1 MKTIDWL
8 TAIRPSRYQPLDLE
22 LKAALHQFVVER
34 MEDDGVIFGVSAAER
49 HNLLVPVSDYIR
61 LYLQTERI
69 ENPPPV
75 DTLASELVDEMM
87 GYGPIE
93 NLLKDTSVNDILI
106 NGPKLVFVERNG
118 ILEQVNHHF
127 LNNEHVIR
135 VIRRM
140 LSPIGRR
147 IDESNP
153 MVDARLPDGS
163 RINAII
169 PPLALDGPCLS
180 VRKFKQDILTDEFLV
195 ANEVLSPEMLAFL
208 RRCVRSRLN
217 ILISG
222 ATGSGKTTLLN
233 VLSQYIHGHERVVTI
248 EDAAEL
254 QLRNDHVVRLETR
267 PPNSEGSGEVT
278 ARELLKNA
286 LRMRPDRIILGESR
300 GGEVLDMLQAM
311 NTGHLGSMSTLHA
324 NSPRDA
330 LLRLEMMVTLTGFH
344 SNETFIRKV
353 ISSAVD
359 MIIQIVRLPSGK
371 RVIAEIVEVSEV
383 GSSNID
389 IQPLF
394 QYVRS
399 QRKFKTIKAPSE
411 ELTIKLEEQIC

>member
-1 MKTIDWL
+1 MTTINWL
-8 TAIRPSRYQPLDLE
+8 NAFKNSVCQPLDLE
-22 LKAALHQFVVER
+22 LKADLHKYVLEQ
-34 MEDDGVIFGVSAAER
+34 MEDDGVLFGLASDNRE
-49 HNLLVPVSDYIR
+49 NLLRPVITYIQQ
-61 LYLQTERI
+61 YLIKEHINQST
-69 ENPPPV
+69 PL
-75 DTLASELVDEMM
+75 DTLAAELVDEML

-93 NLLKDTSVNDILI
+93 NLLKDPSINDILI
-106 NGPKLVFVERNG
+106 NGPKLVFVERDG
-118 ILEQVNHHF
+118 LLEQVDHHF
-127 LNNEHVIR
+127 LNDEHVIR
-135 VIRRM
+135 VIRKM
-140 LSPIGRR
+140 LSPLGRR

-180 VRKFKQDILTDEFLV
+180 VRKFKQDSLTEKYLLTNDT
-195 ANEVLSPEMLAFL
+195 LSPDMLAFL
-208 RRCVRSRLN
+208 KRCVASRLN

-233 VLSQYIHGHERVVTI
+233 ILSQYISPHERVVTI

-254 QLRNDHVVRLETR
+254 QLRNTHVVRLETR

-278 ARELLKNA
+278 ARELVKNA

-330 LLRLEMMVTLTGFH
+330 LLRLEMMVTLTGFN
-344 SNETFIRKV
+344 SSENFIRKV
-353 ISSAVD
+353 VSSAVD
-359 MIIQIVRLPSGK
+359 MVIQISRLPNGK
-371 RVIAEIVEVSEV
+371 RIVSEV
-383 GSSNID
+383 VEVGAVEDGHISTHK
-389 IQPLF
+389 L
-394 QYVRS
+394 YEYT
-399 QRKFKTIKAPSE
+399 QRTFKPSGIPTN
-411 ELTIKLEEQIC
+411 ELKMKLEEQLW